1 MRRHLARAVHFALG
15 SDVGGGTGFGMLK
28 EGLQAYLA
36 QRLTPDGFPLS
47 AEHLLYLAT
56 RAGAGALGLENEI
69 GDFNPGKAADLVYVR
84 APETSSLANVLRNAP
99 SAEHLLSAIFTLADE
114 SCIAQV
120 WVAGCP
126 VKHGRLEEFASA

>member
-1 MRRHLARAVHFALG
+1 MRLG

-36 QRLTPDGFPLS
+36 QRLAPDGFPLS

-69 GDFNPGKAADLVYVR
+69 GDFTPGKAADLVYVR
-84 APETSSLANVLRNAP
+84 APENSSLAAVSRNAL
-99 SAEHLLSAIFTLADE
+99 SAEHLLAAIFTLADE
-114 SCIAQV
+114 ACIRQV
-120 WVAGCP
+120 WVEGSP
-126 VKHGRLEEFASA
+126 VKCGQQEEFASA